1 MTSRHDESFRRATA
15 ATLRTLA
22 ERRTIELHFG
32 GRTAVITGDTV
43 RLPHTDNTPQAI
55 RGQTDA
61 AAMRLRHHDPELHA
75 QLAPS
80 DPAAREVFE
89 ALERTRY
96 LALGSQRFTGIA
108 DNLAAVLAARCQ
120 DAGYNHVQQRHPEH
134 QADALS
140 LLLRQTLTGQAPPA
154 ETQALL
160 DLWQDELQPQLNA
173 QAEQLRQTCPDQLQ
187 FARASQR
194 LLESLGYPPEL
205 EPESDSTDSAD
216 SDDPENPGNSGDQP
230 SDQAD
235 SGNQQAQQDSTEVEP
250 DDSEMAEAAS
260 DPPEGSSRPDQREG
274 EWEYQVPDRQHN
286 TPAYQAFTTAYD
298 EIIAAEHLL
307 PTEELRRLRQQLD
320 QHATHL
326 QGSIAR
332 LAHRLQRRLMAQQT
346 REWLFDLDDGLLD
359 AARLARVVV
368 NPLSSLSY
376 KQEKQ
381 ADFRDTVVTLLIDNS
396 GSMRGR
402 PIIMAAISTDILV
415 RTLERVGVK
424 VEVLGFTTKAWKG
437 GQSRE
442 RWLAHNKPDHP
453 GRLNDLRHI
462 IYKSADTPWRRARHH
477 LGLLLS
483 EGILKEN
490 IDGESLWWAYQ
501 RLLAR
506 SEERRILLVISDG
519 APVDDSTLS
528 ANSNDYLDQHLR
540 AIIHHVETRSPIEL
554 LAIGIGH
561 DVTRYYRR
569 AVTLL
574 DAEQL
579 GGAMIE
585 ELADLFSREPL
596 SLQRR
601 PPTRRRVPHNR

>member
-1 MTSRHDESFRRATA
+1 LTSRNDESFRRATA

-22 ERRTIELHFG
+22 ERSTIELHFG
-32 GRTAVITGDTV
+32 GRTAAITGDTV
-43 RLPHTDNTPQAI
+43 RLPHTENTPQAI
-55 RGQTDA
+55 RGQADA
-61 AAMRLRHHDPELHA
+61 AALRLRHHDPELHA

-120 DAGYNHVQQRHPEH
+120 DAGYDHVQQRQPEH

-194 LLESLGYPPEL
+194 LLESLGYPPE
-205 EPESDSTDSAD
+205 PAPQSDSTESAD

-235 SGNQQAQQDSTEVEP
+235 SGSQQAQQDSTEVEP
-250 DDSEMAEAAS
+250 DDSDMAEAAS

-274 EWEYQVPDRQHN
+274 QWEYQAPDQSHN
-286 TPAYQAFTTAYD
+286 APAYRAFTTAYD
-298 EIIAAEHLL
+298 EVIPAEHLL
-307 PTEELRRLRQQLD
+307 ATDELRRLRQQLD
-320 QHATHL
+320 QHAVHL

-359 AARLARVVV
+359 AARLARVIV

-528 ANSNDYLDQHLR
+528 ANCNDYLDQHLR
-540 AIIHHVETRSPIEL
+540 AIIHYLETRSPIEL

-585 ELADLFSREPL
+585 ELADLFTREPPG
-596 SLQRR
+596 LQRR
-601 PPTRRRVPHNR
+601 PQTRRRSRHYR

>member
-205 EPESDSTDSAD
+205 EPESDSAD

-307 PTEELRRLRQQLD
+307 ATEELRRLRQQLD